1 MKRLFVLVLLAA
13 VSLCAVGPVQGRTT
27 SRIGDE
33 VVKAEAERGFAEI
46 LELWHSRKFDELYG
60 KTLSSGKQTKK
71 SFVGRLSAAP
81 HRPACCWQQLQDV
94 AVTVKNDDSV
104 VVRAK
109 IGMEGIGDTEYRTGS
124 FKLRKQDGVWR
135 ISRSDIL
142 SLAGSSKKKR
152 YTKNK

>member
-1 MKRLFVLVLLAA
+1 MKRLVVLVLLAA
-13 VSLCAVGPVQGRTT
+13 VSLCAVCPVQGRTS

-46 LELWHSRKFDELYG
+46 IELWHARKFDELYG

-71 SFVGRLSAAP
+71 SFVGRLSVAP

-94 AVTVKNDDSV
+94 TVTVKNDGSV

-109 IGMEGIGDTEYRTGS
+109 IGLEGIGDTEYRTGS
-124 FKLRKQDGVWR
+124 FKLRKEDGVWR

-142 SLAGSSKKKR
+142 SLAGASKK
-152 YTKNK
+152 